1 MIVILTIKIE
11 LGESILSTK
20 LTWVVPSFYCTCNKD
35 VLVFDFLLPA
45 KKILETKN
53 NITIAKNLEPKNIL
67 KAKIILPPFG
77 ECVYDLSSKNDNRVI
92 YEIIEKYCNNKF
104 NAFKDI
110 IKRANL
116 NYSRSISIITLE
128 FNFDTDIPKDFKH
141 ADEDFVSRYGQCL
154 SLVKEIGNVFHS
166 ATHLMFYCE
175 FPIIPSL
182 NKISS
187 GGLIYFSSNN
197 KFIYFN
203 EFVSAFTYP
212 VVFKKDYLKEFS
224 NLIEVLSSIWHLNLW
239 PLKRFAKAFNS
250 ENVDMENFL
259 DLIFSLEGLFDKNI
273 SSDFIKHSCIVLI
286 SKNYKEA
293 IKIRN
298 LLVQAYKIRNSIVHG
313 SQIYKGLEEIKLN
326 GKKTL
331 SQKIFFEL
339 KPIVAR
345 MIWFAI
351 KKIQENNNLKS
362 LKINSDDMIE
372 RIFKK

>member
-45 KKILETKN
+45 KKIMENKN

-77 ECVYDLSSKNDNRVI
+77 ECVYDLSLKNDNKFI

-104 NAFKDI
+104 NTFEDI

-116 NYSRSISIITLE
+116 DCSRSISIITLE
-128 FNFDTDIPKDFKH
+128 FNFDINIPKELIY
-141 ADEDFVSRYGQCL
+141 ADEDFISRYGQCL
-154 SLVKEIGNVFHS
+154 SLVKEIGNIFHS
-166 ATHLMFYCE
+166 ATHLIFHCDY
-175 FPIIPSL
+175 PTVPSL
-182 NKISS
+182 NKINS
-187 GGLIYFSSNN
+187 GGLFYFSNNN
-197 KFIYFN
+197 KFIYSN
-203 EFVSAFTYP
+203 EFESAFTYP
-212 VVFKKDYLKEFS
+212 VVFIKKGLKEFN
-224 NLIEVLSSIWHLNLW
+224 NLIEVLSSIWHFSLW
-239 PLKRFAKAFNS
+239 PLRRFAKAFNS

-286 SKNYKEA
+286 SKNHKEA
-293 IKIRN
+293 KKIRN
-298 LLVQAYKIRNSIVHG
+298 LLDQTYKIRNNIVHG
-313 SQIYKGLEEIKLN
+313 SQIYKGLEKIKLD

-345 MIWFAI
+345 MILFAI
-351 KKIQENNNLKS
+351 NKICKNSNLRN
-362 LKINSDDMIE
+362 LTINSDDVIDK
-372 RIFKK
+372 IFT